1 MKRNAQVSITLT
13 VSFTKKMTL
22 KAGENLGKEVANT
35 PLDDVN
41 FKQLTDEQ
49 MHMKTREVVASVFA
63 FAKNLAKEVG
73 GEVNVK
79 EVERFIIKHLMS

>member
-1 MKRNAQVSITLT
+1 
-13 VSFTKKMTL
+13 MTL

-49 MHMKTREVVASVFA
+49 VHMKTREVVASVFD
-63 FAKNLAKEVG
+63 FAKDLAKEVG

>member
-1 MKRNAQVSITLT
+1 
-13 VSFTKKMTL
+13 MTL

>member
-1 MKRNAQVSITLT
+1 
-13 VSFTKKMTL
+13 MTL

-49 MHMKTREVVASVFA
+49 MHMKTREVVTSVFA

-73 GEVNVK
+73 GEINVK

>member
-1 MKRNAQVSITLT
+1 
-13 VSFTKKMTL
+13 MTL

-79 EVERFIIKHLMS
+79 EVERFIIKHLIS